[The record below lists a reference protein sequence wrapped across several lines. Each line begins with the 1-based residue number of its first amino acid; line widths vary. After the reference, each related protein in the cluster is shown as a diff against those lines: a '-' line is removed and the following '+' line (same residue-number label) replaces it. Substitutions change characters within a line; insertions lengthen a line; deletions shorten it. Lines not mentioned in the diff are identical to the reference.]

1 MPRDR
6 ADEPVDGPLL
16 HRFPPIN
23 AAFDVGGPWQSAR
36 MAEILDTLHEIVARL
51 STVVP
56 GALASDGLGAHDD
69 ATVVRMMDASASL
82 IRFAEALLLEGA
94 AVVQERSQT
103 AVVAERMTTAFGA
116 RNVRD
121 LVQRTTR
128 LSGVRAAEIVRA
140 AGAVGPRYG
149 ALSGEVLPP
158 AYPALREAVAEG
170 VVGADAV
177 AAVARELDRAA
188 VGAEQLAAADV
199 ELAASARGDGP
210 TGGGLP
216 TADELRLQAQ
226 VWAVWLDPDGAE
238 PRDDLAQRKRGL
250 SLGRPRDGLVPIRG
264 MLLPDVAGTLQR
276 ATDSILNPRVE
287 RPALEP
293 GVDGPALD
301 PGVDGPALLP
311 RVDGP
316 TFRADGCDS
325 AAGASRDGV
334 DAYGDDVT
342 VVDQRTRTQK
352 MHDALAT
359 IVTTATRSGALPS
372 LGGAAPTLLVS
383 VRAEDLASNRG
394 VAHIDGSDESVPL
407 AVARQV
413 ACSGGIHRVFVG
425 GNGRIERIEVAD
437 RVFTPAQRRA
447 ITVRDGG
454 CVIPGCD
461 VPAAW
466 CEIHHVTP
474 HARGGATHTANG
486 VLLCWHHHR
495 TIDTNG
501 WVIRMRQGVPEVR
514 GPSWWDPL
522 GRWRPVTSS
531 PTRTRDELD
540 RRRRARGSSP

>member
-1 MPRDR
+1 MT
-6 ADEPVDGPLL
+6 EV
-16 HRFPPIN
+16 
-23 AAFDVGGPWQSAR
+23 
-36 MAEILDTLHEIVARL
+36 LDTLRDVVARL
-51 STVVP
+51 SVVGP
-56 GALASDGLGAHDD
+56 AALAPQGLGAMDD
-69 ATVVRMMDASASL
+69 ASVLQVMDAAAAL
-82 IRFAEALLLEGA
+82 LRHAEALLVDGA
-94 AVVQERSQT
+94 AVAQERSQT
-103 AVVAERMTTAFGA
+103 AVVADRMTTAFGA

-121 LVQRTTR
+121 LVERTTR
-128 LSGVRAAEIVRA
+128 LSGARAAEIVRA

-149 ALSGEVLPP
+149 ALSGDVLPS
-158 AYPALREAVAEG
+158 AYPALRSAMAEG
-170 VVGADAV
+170 VLGADAV

-188 VGAEQLAAADV
+188 VGPDQLSAADV

-250 SLGRPRDGLVPIRG
+250 SLGRARDGLVPIRG
-264 MLLPDVAGTLQR
+264 MLLPDVAGALQR

-287 RPALEP
+287 
-293 GVDGPALD
+293 GPASR
-301 PGVDGPALLP
+301 PDGDGSP
-311 RVDGP
+311 RGH
-316 TFRADGCDS
+316 S
-325 AAGASRDGV
+325 LDGV
-334 DAYGDDVT
+334 DAFGDDVS
-342 VVDQRTRTQK
+342 VVDQRTRAQK

-359 IVTTATRSGALPS
+359 IVTTATRSGALPTR
-372 LGGAAPTLLVS
+372 GGAAPTLLVS
-383 VRAEDLASNRG
+383 VRAGDLASNRG
-394 VAHIDGSDESVPL
+394 VAHIDGSDAVVPL

-413 ACSGGIHRVFVG
+413 ACTGGIHRVFVG
-425 GNGRIERIEVAD
+425 DNGRVERIEVVD

-474 HARGGATHTANG
+474 HARGGATHTDNG

-495 TIDTNG
+495 TIDVNG
-501 WVIRMRQGVPEVR
+501 WAIRMRNGVPQVR

-522 GRWRPVTSS
+522 GHWRPATAS
-531 PTRTRDELD
+531 PTRTQDALD
-540 RRRRARGSSP
+540 HRRRARGSSP